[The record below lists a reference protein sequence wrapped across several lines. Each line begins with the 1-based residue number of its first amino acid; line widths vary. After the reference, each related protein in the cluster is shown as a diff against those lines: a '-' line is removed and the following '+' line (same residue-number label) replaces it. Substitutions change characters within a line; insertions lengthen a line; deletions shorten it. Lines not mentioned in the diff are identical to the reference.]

1 MANAFQRC
9 VINDVMYYTLT
20 QRNSYTVCYRH
31 EGVTKFS
38 EIEYFLCLC
47 MWFFASISQLLQKI
61 SHFELPHS
69 ALGISRIFF
78 ACAGPVVLVP
88 VEFLMCKCVSV
99 KLQSGQY
106 LCIPP
111 NSCCWVEHFWR

>member
-1 MANAFQRC
+1 MGNEFKRC
-9 VINDVMYYTLT
+9 VVNDVLYYKRT

-31 EGVTKFS
+31 EGETKFS
-38 EIEYFLCLC
+38 EIEYLC
-47 MWFFASISQLLQKI
+47 MWFFAFISQLLQNI

-69 ALGISRIFF
+69 ALDNGISRIFF
-78 ACAGPVVLVP
+78 ACAGPVVLVL

-99 KLQSGQY
+99 KLQSEQY

-111 NSCCWVEHFWR
+111 NMLLLG